1 MNEAA
6 LTGETF
12 PAEKSPSAISAA
24 TPLAQRSNAVFMGTH
39 VVSGSAQAC
48 VIHTG
53 RAAEFGKVYERL
65 RLRPPETEFERGIR
79 RFGYLLAEVTFL
91 LVLSIFAFNVYF
103 QKPVLDSL
111 LFALALAVG
120 LTPQLLPAIISINL
134 SHGARRMA
142 AKKVIVKRLAA
153 IENFGSMNVLC
164 SDKTGTLTEG
174 EVRVHAALDPLGK
187 TSAQVLLYAWLNAAN
202 ETGFINPI
210 DRAIRRAPV
219 AEARLGEARRDS
231 LRFLAQTPE
240 RARAKRCRG
249 LSRYQGSAARDAG
262 SFRASSAR
270 R

>member
-1 MNEAA
+1 MAREEIVPGDIILLSAGAIIPADCRLLEARDLFVNEAT

-12 PAEKSPSAISAA
+12 PADKTPSTLPAA
-24 TPLAQRSNAVFMGTH
+24 TALARRSNAVFMGTH
-39 VVSGSAQAC
+39 VVSGSGKAC

-53 RAAEFGKVYERL
+53 RAAEFGKVSERL

-79 RFGYLLAEVTFL
+79 RFGYLLAEVTFV
-91 LVLSIFAFNVYF
+91 LVLSIFAVNVYF

-164 SDKTGTLTEG
+164 ADKTGTLTEG
-174 EVRVHAALDPLGK
+174 EVRVHDALDPQGRA
-187 TSAQVLLYAWLNAAN
+187 SPQVLLYA
-202 ETGFINPI
+202 
-210 DRAIRRAPV
+210 
-219 AEARLGEARRDS
+219 
-231 LRFLAQTPE
+231 
-240 RARAKRCRG
+240 
-249 LSRYQGSAARDAG
+249 
-262 SFRASSAR
+262 
-270 R
+270 